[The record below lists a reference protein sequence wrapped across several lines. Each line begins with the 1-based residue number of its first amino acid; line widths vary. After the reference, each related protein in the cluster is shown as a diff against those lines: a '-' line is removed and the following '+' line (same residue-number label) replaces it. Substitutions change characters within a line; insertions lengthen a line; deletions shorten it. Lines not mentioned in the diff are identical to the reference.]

1 MNLRNNLFGQGPRAS
16 RGEQQPAGYGRAPA
30 PPPREDTAM
39 AGYDDPRGGYGGRP
53 EKSPLTSPRQAFPTR
68 QAAGG
73 RGPMSPRKAQ
83 LSIAK
88 IDDKTKANQYIFG
101 NL

>member
-1 MNLRNNLFGQGPRAS
+1 MNLRNNLFGSGPRSS
-16 RGEQQPAGYGRAPA
+16 RDQPPAGYGRAPA

-39 AGYDDPRGGYGGRP
+39 GGYDGNGYAGRQ
-53 EKSPLTSPRQAFPTR
+53 EKSPMTSPRQAMPMR
-68 QAAGG
+68 QPVGG
-73 RGPMSPRKAQ
+73 RGPMSPRRAQ

-88 IDDKTKANQYIFG
+88 VEDKTKANQYIFG